1 MREKQAAYNRYE
13 YWLASLV
20 SLSGRKKIYL
30 RTLFMEAEGLYR
42 ARPETLERICAL
54 TKRERKVI
62 QMAQGR
68 SEDELESQLEYCI
81 QNQIHLAVWG
91 QEDYPARLE
100 HIYNPPYALFYRGN
114 CPHSTQ
120 RSIGVVGARNCTH
133 YGRTVAEQ
141 IGKGLALAGVRVI
154 SGMAA
159 GIDGAA
165 QRGALLGQGG
175 TCAVL
180 GCGVDIC
187 YPAGNRKLYEQLA
200 KEGCIVSEYPP
211 HTQPLALNF
220 PQRNRI
226 ISGLS
231 DGVLVVEAREK
242 SGSLITADFALEQG
256 KEIYAVPGRIS
267 DLSSRGTNHLIR
279 QGAGIFLNMEDFL
292 KEMHIFTKTE
302 ENSSTKK
309 KIVLENS
316 ERLVYSCLDLTPR
329 NLEELLSETG
339 LSLGVLMKVLETLR
353 EMGIVSEV
361 YKNYY
366 VRSRISI
373 EGKNSS

>member
-1 MREKQAAYNRYE
+1 MSENRAAHHRYE
-13 YWLASLV
+13 YWLASLS
-20 SLSGRKKIYL
+20 SLSGRKRIYL
-30 RTLFMEAEGLYR
+30 RTVFAEAEALYR
-42 ARPETLERICAL
+42 AKKETLERIPVL
-54 TKRERKVI
+54 TERERQEI
-62 QMAQGR
+62 QRAQGR
-68 SEDELESQLEYCI
+68 NEEQLEKDLEYCL
-81 QNQIHLAVWG
+81 QNEIRLALWQ

-100 HIYNPPYALFYRGN
+100 HIYNPPYALFYRGHL
-114 CPHSTQ
+114 PQ
-120 RSIGVVGARNCTH
+120 PRLKSIGVVGARNCTC
-133 YGRTVAEQ
+133 YGRAAAEQ
-141 IGKGLALAGVRVI
+141 IGKGLALAGVNVI

-165 QRGALLGQGG
+165 QRGALLGKGS

-187 YPAGNRKLYEQLA
+187 YPAGNRELYGRLVR
-200 KEGCIVSEYPP
+200 EGCVVSEYPP
-211 HTQPLALNF
+211 HTRPLAMHF

-242 SGSLITADFALEQG
+242 SGSLITADLALEQG
-256 KEIYAVPGRIS
+256 REVYAVPGRIS
-267 DLSSRGTNHLIR
+267 DMSSQGTNRLIQ

-292 KEMHIFTKTE
+292 KEMHIFKKTE
-302 ENSSTKK
+302 ENSSKKK

-316 ERLVYSCLDLTPR
+316 EMLVYSCLDLTPR
-329 NLEELLSETG
+329 NLEELLSESG
-339 LSLGVLMKVLETLR
+339 LSLGALIKTLGTLR

-366 VRSRISI
+366 IRSGISI
-373 EGKNSS
+373 

>member
-20 SLSGRKKIYL
+20 ALSGRKKIYL
-30 RTLFMEAEGLYR
+30 RTVFADAKGLYQ
-42 ARPETLERICAL
+42 ASPQTLERICVL
-54 TKRERKVI
+54 TEREQQAI
-62 QMAQGR
+62 QAAQGR
-68 SEDELESQLEYCI
+68 SEEELEGQLKYCV
-81 QNQIHLAVWG
+81 QNGIHLAVWG

-100 HIYNPPYALFYRGN
+100 HIYNPPYALFYRGS
-114 CPHSTQ
+114 CPQSA
-120 RSIGVVGARNCTH
+120 RSAIGIVGARNCTH
-133 YGRTVAEQ
+133 YGKAVAEQ
-141 IGKGLALAGVRVI
+141 IGKELALAGVRVI

-165 QRGALLGQGG
+165 QRGALLGRGS

-180 GCGVDIC
+180 GCGVDVC
-187 YPAGNRKLYEQLA
+187 YPAGNRKLYEQLVE
-200 KEGCIVSEYPP
+200 EGCVVSEYPP
-211 HTQPLALNF
+211 HTRPLAVNF

-256 KEIYAVPGRIS
+256 KELYAVPGRIS
-267 DLSSRGTNHLIR
+267 DLSSQGTNRLIR

-292 KEMHIFTKTE
+292 QEMHIFTKTE

-339 LSLGVLMKVLETLR
+339 LGLGALVKALETLR
-353 EMGIVSEV
+353 DMGIVTEI

-366 VRSRISI
+366 VRSGISI
-373 EGKNSS
+373 